1 MLRECIEIFNKVYAE
16 KGEKLIT
23 DSYELELGDYFIVK
37 EDGNFEHIKI
47 EKNSDSASVER
58 YDYLAERDYY
68 SNLLDMNK
76 PIDGKKQIH
85 SNNYLSF
92 FIKNNVLEEKKDIL
106 DDVIKKYYEILKNPL
121 LKYDKGEKRR
131 VYEELEKQ
139 LGKPKIEKI
148 EKNYQWIKNNL
159 YLLKERTKESKNY
172 IKIFFDE
179 DLEEYKKES
188 KRYIIPNIY
197 NSTDYNVKINNKT
210 YGLPNDNLNL
220 NIKKP
225 YLENKTRKK
234 NYTVPYLLDEE
245 EVLEQKKFFDYLYN
259 LSSKGI
265 RNIYI
270 TDKKIMSLKNNE
282 TLDVDITNGY
292 FLRIRKDKNEA
303 AIERFDIIPKYEKDI
318 YPVIKIID
326 CLNDEIKTKLDYGSI
341 INSKKQLVGML
352 NDFLFKG
359 KMFGIMYENIKNMKI
374 FDTRLK
380 FIANTYKDVFYKL
393 TAKGEIENFLKVY
406 KIIFMEYIKYSLAT
420 QEYKAEAYDLYN
432 FMSSIEGGKKLEIHE
447 RIKEKFRKAFKD
459 GKGIIDNE
467 DEYFF
472 AIGQLVYFLFSKS
485 RETSKNHNLVNRILN
500 FRNIDQIKLEIQKLF
515 KRYNHDIKMQNKKFN
530 MLYEMV
536 LGYVPENTKIDYDRL
551 LGGYLSNCLI
561 YEKNEEEKEN

>member
-1 MLRECIEIFNKVYAE
+1 
-16 KGEKLIT
+16 
-23 DSYELELGDYFIVK
+23 
-37 EDGNFEHIKI
+37 
-47 EKNSDSASVER
+47 
-58 YDYLAERDYY
+58 
-68 SNLLDMNK
+68 
-76 PIDGKKQIH
+76 
-85 SNNYLSF
+85 
-92 FIKNNVLEEKKDIL
+92 
-106 DDVIKKYYEILKNPL
+106 
-121 LKYDKGEKRR
+121 
-131 VYEELEKQ
+131 
-139 LGKPKIEKI
+139 
-148 EKNYQWIKNNL
+148 
-159 YLLKERTKESKNY
+159 
-172 IKIFFDE
+172 
-179 DLEEYKKES
+179 
-188 KRYIIPNIY
+188 
-197 NSTDYNVKINNKT
+197 
-210 YGLPNDNLNL
+210 
-220 NIKKP
+220 
-225 YLENKTRKK
+225 
-234 NYTVPYLLDEE
+234 
-245 EVLEQKKFFDYLYN
+245 
-259 LSSKGI
+259 
-265 RNIYI
+265 
-270 TDKKIMSLKNNE
+270 MSLKNNE

-352 NDFLFKG
+352 NDSLFKG
-359 KMFGIMYENIKNMKI
+359 KMFGIMYENIKDMKI